1 MTNANAQAAR
11 LKKAPNSLLGQLSRI
26 ITKYADREGTEF
38 NCAIRDTLTD
48 IRHLCD
54 IHGLEWA
61 ALDEQAYDVYREE
74 LGAAL

>member
-1 MTNANAQAAR
+1 MTNAKAQAAR
-11 LKKAPNSLLGQLSRI
+11 LKQTPDSLLGQLSRI

-48 IRHLCD
+48 LRHLCD

-61 ALDEQAYDVYREE
+61 WLDEQAYDVYLEE
-74 LGAAL
+74 LGATL